1 MHKNYGFSLME
12 VLVSLALVASV
23 SLAVLKQQCQITQVF
38 NHAQARLISE
48 SLHEFEFERMLVHVY
63 TR

>member
-1 MHKNYGFSLME
+1 ME

-23 SLAVLKQQCQITQVF
+23 SLAILKQQCQITQLF
-38 NHAQARLISE
+38 NNAHARLISE
-48 SLHEFEFERMLVHVY
+48 SLHEFEFERMLAHAY